1 MKIPAITLL
10 SLISLN
16 SMAIE
21 NRPVAPKEISLRGA
35 VAPIQTHEVKFD
47 FQSVSV
53 SQIIGLIYSEALKQ
67 PYVMDLPY

>member
-47 FQSVSV
+47 SNQLVF
-53 SQIIGLIYSEALKQ
+53 LRLL
-67 PYVMDLPY
+67 D